1 MFRWHD
7 LLHPLHSYQ
16 SHICIFLWT
25 LPWNVTNLS
34 QLLTVLLHRTLTSYP
49 FTHTSTHTCDPMWSV
64 LTFFVIDCCS
74 PFNSFVAC
82 LSHWAQLF
90 LLFSITSAHEHFQSK
105 NLIIYKFA
113 DVITFFLVSV
123 ARRWI
128 GRYEWGA
135 MHWSIQS
142 VREWRWVVWSQRK
155 WLQIIGSF
163 CVDDSVGLFGEAQLA
178 LCSCICSCSNRCI
191 YSNTFTS
198 TMKTWF
204 RERKPCYAS
213 TMDNPVSNL
222 TYKRVPIDEYS
233 PWFFARA
240 RKKAGTSQQQL
251 KKKCSRHS
259 FYRMKSTEQIE
270 FIRKL
275 LIQNL
280 FECKGRARARKKEQ
294 IPTSTQQLNSCI

>member
-49 FTHTSTHTCDPMWSV
+49 CTHTSTHTCDPMWSV

-113 DVITFFLVSV
+113 DVITFFVCFCCSSLN
-123 ARRWI
+123 
-128 GRYEWGA
+128 
-135 MHWSIQS
+135 WSIWMRCNALKHS
-142 VREWRWVVWSQRK
+142 ISARVA
-155 WLQIIGSF
+155 
-163 CVDDSVGLFGEAQLA
+163 VGGVEAEKVIA
-178 LCSCICSCSNRCI
+178 NYWFILCW
-191 YSNTFTS
+191 
-198 TMKTWF
+198 WF
-204 RERKPCYAS
+204 RWLIR
-213 TMDNPVSNL
+213 
-222 TYKRVPIDEYS
+222 R
-233 PWFFARA
+233 
-240 RKKAGTSQQQL
+240 GTISIMQL
-251 KKKCSRHS
+251 H
-259 FYRMKSTEQIE
+259 
-270 FIRKL
+270 L
-275 LIQNL
+275 
-280 FECKGRARARKKEQ
+280 
-294 IPTSTQQLNSCI
+294 QL